1 MHDALQK
8 CVKDLQSN
16 MEVGYWKIKDHQG
29 EKEGDIYSC
38 KFKDS
43 QKSHMYREVDQI
55 NSKNIQT
62 LERVFTCNI
71 FLPTKNKQQY
81 SG

>member
-8 CVKDLQSN
+8 CVKDLQGD
-16 MEVGYWKIKDHQG
+16 MEVSYWNIRDHQG

-38 KFKDS
+38 KFKES

-55 NSKNIQT
+55 NSKKVQT
-62 LERVFTCNI
+62 LERE
-71 FLPTKNKQQY
+71 Y
-81 SG
+81 YM